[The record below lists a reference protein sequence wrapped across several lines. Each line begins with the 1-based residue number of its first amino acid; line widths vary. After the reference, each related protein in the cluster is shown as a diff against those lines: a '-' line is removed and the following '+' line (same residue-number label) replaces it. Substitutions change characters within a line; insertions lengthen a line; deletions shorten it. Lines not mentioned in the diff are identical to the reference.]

1 MSFQLDLS
9 FGCQPPADIR
19 PGCIFPDPTL
29 VSFAAYTHTHT
40 TRQTPWIFGPEDSL
54 HFVAEFIPLG
64 AGSSA
69 SDAVRPFRS
78 HSMQVIDFSNQQLQS
93 GDRWVGFW
101 LTAIDVPG
109 NYHLQISGYFG
120 SSTAPNP
127 VMLGCIAAEIKVT
140 PFSEEP
146 TAESIEGQ
154 MFLIEAFRNV
164 ENVGPL
170 TRYLA

>member
-1 MSFQLDLS
+1 MSFQLELS
-9 FGCQPPADIR
+9 FGCPPPTDIR

-29 VSFAAYTHTHT
+29 VSFAAYTHIHT
-40 TRQTPWIFGPEDSL
+40 PHKTPWIFGPEDSL
-54 HFVAEFIPLG
+54 HFVAEFIPLE

-69 SDAVRPFRS
+69 PEAVSPFRS
-78 HSMQVIDFSNQQLQS
+78 HSVVMDFSNQQLQS

-101 LTAIDVPG
+101 LRAIDVPG
-109 NYHLQISGYFG
+109 DYHLQISGYFG

-146 TAESIEGQ
+146 TAESIGGQ
-154 MFLIEAFRNV
+154 MFLIEAFRF
-164 ENVGPL
+164 PA
-170 TRYLA
+170 T